1 MAEIPWD
8 LRRRALKDSIRHDKR
23 VKEAIRK
30 NLKELIAEE
39 NIITSDGK
47 KLVKIPLR
55 YLDQYRFRFGQLGT
69 GTGQGKGH
77 VGDTIAREGEPGD
90 VTGPTNSL
98 KSAPSVTRTCGSRS
112 GACSRSITPMPPSTC
127 SWTAAAR

>member
-1 MAEIPWD
+1 MSEIPWD

-47 KLVKIPLR
+47 KLVKLPLR
-55 YLDQYRFRFGQLGT
+55 YLDQYRFRFGPMGS
-69 GTGQGKGH
+69 GAGQGQGNI
-77 VGDTIAREGEPGD
+77 GDVIARDGEPG
-90 VTGPTNSL
+90 
-98 KSAPSVTRTCGSRS
+98 
-112 GACSRSITPMPPSTC
+112 
-127 SWTAAAR
+127 